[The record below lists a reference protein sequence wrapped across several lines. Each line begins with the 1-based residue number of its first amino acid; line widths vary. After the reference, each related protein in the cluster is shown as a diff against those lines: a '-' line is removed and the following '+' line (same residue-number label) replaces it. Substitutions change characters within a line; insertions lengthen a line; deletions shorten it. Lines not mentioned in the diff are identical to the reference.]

1 MLNIVKIYQTYCM
14 PCKMLTPLL
23 NKLQEEFKDRINV
36 TEVNVDDGIPEIYQ
50 NLNIMSTPTVLFFKD
65 DMLLDRFSGVK
76 SYDDIKSIVNELLEG
91 GK

>member
-1 MLNIVKIYQTYCM
+1 MGVYWSYETDEEIQNNVR
-14 PCKMLTPLL
+14 
-23 NKLQEEFKDRINV
+23 KLQEEFKDKINV

-76 SYDDIKSIVNELLEG
+76 SYDDIKLIVNKLLEG